1 MEDLPEEREPG
12 SQGFTE
18 HPLRDRVLAE
28 VHARP
33 FVPIEGAR
41 RILHFAFMTNHEEA
55 VKARAALADFC
66 LTRACPPPP
75 PNAKQHRIELHAA
88 VLRWELHAEFV
99 TYTWEFPQAVEPA
112 RFGKTKSLPFQQSAD
127 ELASHMRQ
135 LPQPGPLLV
144 AVDLRLLPAALVG
157 DGWRALFG
165 SGQLAAS
172 EVLEGEAVVAT
183 DFQPDA
189 MGFVRL
195 LILDRKLTP
204 SDAGS
209 LVQRLLEVETYRT
222 LALLGL
228 PKALALGPEIRRIED
243 ELPRLV
249 QLMRESKGLE
259 ASRILLDRLTALA
272 AELEEGAAQS
282 LYRFGAT
289 KAYHELMSLRLESIQ
304 ERPLPNL
311 PTLAAFLAR
320 RLTPAIRTC
329 SATEARQDNLSRKL
343 ARAAQLLRTRVDIE
357 LESQNRDLLRNMGE
371 RVHLQLKLQQA
382 VKWVSIT
389 AITYYLLSILHLI
402 FEGLHRKEDALDPV
416 FATAVAV
423 PFIVAIVLWFFHRLG
438 KRLAEFESGGLGLYP
453 ISSSAAGFGLRLLIS
468 FIRRDN
474 FLARRASARM
484 ATGCRIFLNASRFS

>member
-1 MEDLPEEREPG
+1 MDNVTEQREAQN
-12 SQGFTE
+12 QGFTE

-33 FVPIEGAR
+33 FVPIEGSK
-41 RILHFAFMTNHEEA
+41 RILHFAFMTDHDEA
-55 VKARAALADFC
+55 ANARAALTDFC
-66 LTRACPPPP
+66 LARACPPPP
-75 PNAKQHRIELHAA
+75 PNAKQHRIELQAA
-88 VLRWELHAEFV
+88 VLRWELHAEFA

-112 RFGKTKSLPFQQSAD
+112 RFGKTKALPLQASAD
-127 ELASHMRQ
+127 ELANQMRL

-144 AVDLRLLPAALVG
+144 AVDLRLLPAASVG
-157 DGWRALFG
+157 DGWRNLFG

-172 EVLEGEAVVAT
+172 EVLDGAAVVAT

-189 MGFVRL
+189 VGFVRL
-195 LILDRKLTP
+195 LVLDRKLTP
-204 SDAGS
+204 ADAGS

-228 PKALALGPEIRRIED
+228 PKALELGPEIRRIEN

-259 ASRILLDRLTALA
+259 ASQILLDRLTALA

-282 LYRFGAT
+282 LYQFGAT
-289 KAYHELMSLRLESIQ
+289 RAYHELMSLRLNSIQ
-304 ERPLPNL
+304 EHPTSNL

-329 SATEARQDNLSRKL
+329 GATEARQDNLSRKL
-343 ARAAQLLRTRVDIE
+343 SRAAQLLRTRVDIE

-382 VKWVSIT
+382 VKWVSIC

-402 FEGLHRKEDALDPV
+402 FEGLHRKMDELDPIV
-416 FATAVAV
+416 ATAAAV
-423 PFIVAIVLWFFHRLG
+423 PFILAIVLWFFHRLG
-438 KRLAEFESGGLGLYP
+438 KRLAEILTS
-453 ISSSAAGFGLRLLIS
+453 
-468 FIRRDN
+468 
-474 FLARRASARM
+474 
-484 ATGCRIFLNASRFS
+484 

>member
-1 MEDLPEEREPG
+1 MNSLTETREPEA
-12 SQGFTE
+12 SGFTE

-33 FVPIEGAR
+33 FVPIEGPK
-41 RILHFAFMTNHEEA
+41 RILHFAFMTDHEEA
-55 VKARAALADFC
+55 ADARAALTDFC
-66 LTRACPPPP
+66 LARACPPPP
-75 PNAKQHRIELHAA
+75 ANAKQHRIELQAA
-88 VLRWELHAEFV
+88 ILRWEVHAEFV
-99 TYTWEFPQAVEPA
+99 TYTWEFPQAAEAP
-112 RFGKTKSLPFQQSAD
+112 RFGKGKTLPIQPSAD
-127 ELASHMRQ
+127 ELASQMRL

-144 AVDLRLLPAALVG
+144 AVDLRLLPAAVVG
-157 DGWRALFG
+157 ETWRTLFVP
-165 SGQLAAS
+165 GQLAAS
-172 EVLEGEAVVAT
+172 DVLDGAAMVAT

-189 MGFVRL
+189 LGFVRL
-195 LILDRKLTP
+195 LVLDRKLTP
-204 SDAGS
+204 NDAGS

-228 PKALALGPEIRRIED
+228 PKALELGPEIRRIEI

-249 QLMRESKGLE
+249 QLMREAKGLE

-289 KAYHELMSLRLESIQ
+289 RAYHELMTLRLASIRESSIA
-304 ERPLPNL
+304 NL
-311 PTLAAFLAR
+311 PTLASFLAR

-329 SATEARQDNLSRKL
+329 SATEARQEDLSRKL

-382 VKWVSIT
+382 VKWVSIA

-402 FEGLHRKEDALDPV
+402 FEGVHREMETLDPV
-416 FATAVAV
+416 VATAGAV
-423 PFIVAIVLWFFHRLG
+423 PFIAGAVLWFFHRLG
-438 KRLAEFESGGLGLYP
+438 KRIAES
-453 ISSSAAGFGLRLLIS
+453 
-468 FIRRDN
+468 
-474 FLARRASARM
+474 
-484 ATGCRIFLNASRFS
+484 T